1 LAKLHKKACRK
12 RDDEPKAGKMDELLP
27 GPEDSHCHYDLI
39 IVGAG
44 PSGLF
49 CAINSMQKGKKIL
62 ILEKKNSPGHKLL
75 ISGTGQCN
83 ITHDGDIQDFLDHYG
98 DHGRFLRP
106 ALLGF
111 TNSDLISF
119 FKEKGLGMIR
129 EKGDKIFPETFR
141 ARDVLNI
148 LTLQC
153 SERGVVIKCNQAV
166 KSITRNEDGFLVGC
180 KGGSYRSRLLVIAT
194 GGCSYP
200 ATGSSG
206 DGYRFASILGHRIV
220 EIGPALTPLLIK
232 DYPFS
237 DLAGLSFP
245 DMKISLY
252 RHAKI
257 REHRGDI
264 LFTHE
269 GLSGPG
275 ILDLSRY
282 IRAEDVIKLSLA
294 PADKREALEEWL
306 VDRAREDG
314 KKSLLSVLA
323 DLPRFVPSSVPLYP
337 RLIKRMLEIS
347 GMASDLQVAQLSR
360 EMRNRLIDNLTGIS
374 LVVSDLCGYNTAMVT
389 RGGVETMEVNPKT
402 MQSRLV
408 EGLYLVGEVL
418 DVDGDTGGYNL
429 QAAFSTGMLAA
440 RSIRQRAHIVPVV
453 GRKPFRK
460 VVTKTTTNSAT
471 INWRGSVC

>member
-1 LAKLHKKACRK
+1 MAKLHKKAFRNPGNVP
-12 RDDEPKAGKMDELLP
+12 EASKMDELLP
-27 GPEDSHCHYDLI
+27 GPEDSHYDLI

-49 CAINSMQKGKKIL
+49 CAINAMQKGKKIL

-75 ISGTGQCN
+75 ISGSGQCN
-83 ITHDGDIQDFLDHYG
+83 ITHDGDIRDFLDHFA

-119 FKEKGLGMIR
+119 FGERGLKMIR
-129 EKGDKIFPETFR
+129 EKGDKIFPETLR
-141 ARDVLNI
+141 AGDVLNI
-148 LTLQC
+148 LIEQC
-153 SERGVVIKCNQAV
+153 HELGIVIKCNQSV
-166 KSITRNEDGFLVGC
+166 KSITRNEDGFLAGC
-180 KGGSYRSRLLVIAT
+180 EGGSYRSRLLVIAT
-194 GGCSYP
+194 GGRSYP

-206 DGYRFASILGHRIV
+206 DGYRFAGILGHSIA
-220 EIGPALTPLLIK
+220 EIGPALTPILIT

-257 REHRGDI
+257 IEHRGDI

-282 IRAEDVIKLSLA
+282 IRAGDTLKLSFV
-294 PADKREALEEWL
+294 PDDKRKALEEWL
-306 VDRAREDG
+306 IDRARLDG
-314 KKSLLSVLA
+314 KRSLLSVLA
-323 DLPRFVPSSVPLYP
+323 DLSHFELPIVPLYP
-337 RLIKRMLEIS
+337 RLIKRFLEIS
-347 GMASDLQVAQLSR
+347 GIACDLQMAQLTRDIRSC
-360 EMRNRLIDNLTGIS
+360 LIDNLTGMS
-374 LVVSDLCGYNTAMVT
+374 LVVSDLCGFNMAMVT
-389 RGGVETMEVNPKT
+389 RGGVETKEVDPKT
-402 MQSRLV
+402 MQSRMV
-408 EGLYLVGEVL
+408 KGLYLVGEVL

-429 QAAFSTGMLAA
+429 QAAFSTGMQAA
-440 RSIRQRAHIVPVV
+440 RSIKR
-453 GRKPFRK
+453 
-460 VVTKTTTNSAT
+460 NSD
-471 INWRGSVC
+471 

>member
-1 LAKLHKKACRK
+1 MAKLYKKTCGK
-12 RDDEPKAGKMDELLP
+12 QDSVPEEGKMDELLP
-27 GPEDSHCHYDLI
+27 EKEDGHYDLI

-44 PSGLF
+44 PSGIF
-49 CAINSMQKGKKIL
+49 CGINAMLAGKKIL

-75 ISGTGQCN
+75 ISGSGQCN
-83 ITHDGDIQDFLDHYG
+83 ITHDGDIQKFLDHFG
-98 DHGRFLRP
+98 DPGRGRFLRP

-119 FKEKGLGMIR
+119 FKSKGLEMIR
-129 EKGDKIFPETFR
+129 EEAGKVFPETRR

-148 LTLQC
+148 LMEQC
-153 SERGVVIKCNQAV
+153 REKRVAVRCNQAV
-166 KSITRNEDGFLVGC
+166 MSITRNEVARNESGFLVSC
-180 KGGSYRSRLLVIAT
+180 KGGIYRSRLLVIAT
-194 GGCSYP
+194 GGRSYP

-206 DGYRFASILGHRIV
+206 DGYRFAEILGHSIS

-245 DMKISLY
+245 DMRISLY

-257 REHRGDI
+257 RELHGDI

-275 ILDLSRY
+275 ILDSSRY
-282 IRAEDVIKLSLA
+282 VRAGDILKLSFVQD
-294 PADKREALEEWL
+294 DKRTALEKWL
-306 VDRAREDG
+306 LDKARRDG
-314 KKSLLSVLA
+314 GRSLLSALA
-323 DLPRFVPSSVPLYP
+323 DLSHSELACVPLYP
-337 RLIKRMLEIS
+337 RLIKRILEIS
-347 GMASDLQVAQLSR
+347 GMPSDLQISQLTR
-360 EMRNRLIDNLTGIS
+360 ENRSSLVDNLTGFP
-374 LVVSDLCGYNTAMVT
+374 LVVSDLCGYSTAMVT
-389 RGGVETMEVNPKT
+389 RGGVERKEIDPKT

-440 RSIRQRAHIVPVV
+440 RSI
-453 GRKPFRK
+453 K
-460 VVTKTTTNSAT
+460 S
-471 INWRGSVC
+471 NWTRSDN

>member
-1 LAKLHKKACRK
+1 MANIHKKPCGKLHDVPGAGRI
-12 RDDEPKAGKMDELLP
+12 DEALP
-27 GPEDSHCHYDLI
+27 NRREIESNYKDHDSQHMENYDLI
-39 IVGAG
+39 IIGAG

-75 ISGTGQCN
+75 ISGSGHCN
-83 ITHDGDIQDFLDHYG
+83 ITHDGNIQDFLDHFG
-98 DHGRFLRP
+98 DHGHGRFLRP

-119 FKEKGLGMIR
+119 FKGLGLDMIR
-129 EKGDKIFPETFR
+129 EKGGKIFPETLQ
-141 ARDVLNI
+141 AKDVLNI

-153 SERGVVIKCNQAV
+153 QERGVVIKCNQAV
-166 KSITRNEDGFLVGC
+166 KSMTRKEDGFLVC
-180 KGGSYRSRLLVIAT
+180 SEGGSYHCRLLVIAT

-206 DGYRFASILGHRIV
+206 DGHRFAGILGHRIA

-237 DLAGLSFP
+237 ELAGLSFS
-245 DMKISLY
+245 DLKISLY

-264 LFTHE
+264 LFTHQ

-282 IRAEDVIKLSLA
+282 IRAGDVLKLSFV
-294 PADKREALEEWL
+294 PDDKRKALEEWL
-306 VDRAREDG
+306 VGKAQLDG
-314 KKSLLSVLA
+314 GRSLLSVLA
-323 DLPRFVPSSVPLYP
+323 DLPHFLSSFVPAPSSVPLSA
-337 RLIKRMLEIS
+337 RFIKRILEIS
-347 GMASDLQVAQLSR
+347 GIAPDLKMAQLTR
-360 EMRNRLIDNLTGIS
+360 EKRNCLIDNLTGLS
-374 LVVSDLCGYNTAMVT
+374 LVVSDLCGYNMAMVT
-389 RGGVETMEVNPKT
+389 RGGVDTKEVNPKT

-408 EGLYLVGEVL
+408 KGLYLIGEVL

-440 RSIRQRAHIVPVV
+440 MSI
-453 GRKPFRK
+453 KSNFD
-460 VVTKTTTNSAT
+460 
-471 INWRGSVC
+471 

>member
-1 LAKLHKKACRK
+1 MAKLHKKTCSNLG
-12 RDDEPKAGKMDELLP
+12 DVPEAGEMDELLP
-27 GPEDSHCHYDLI
+27 GPEDYDLI

-49 CAINSMQKGKKIL
+49 CAINSMQKGKRIL

-75 ISGTGQCN
+75 ISGSGHCN
-83 ITHDGDIQDFLDHYG
+83 ITHDGNIRNFLDHFG

-119 FKEKGLGMIR
+119 FKENGLGMIR
-129 EKGDKIFPETFR
+129 EKGGKMFPETLQ

-148 LTLQC
+148 LIEQC
-153 SERGVVIKCNQAV
+153 RALGVVIKCNQAV
-166 KSITRNEDGFLVGC
+166 KSITRKEDGFLVDC
-180 KGGSYRSRLLVIAT
+180 ENGSYGSRLLVIAT
-194 GGCSYP
+194 GGCTYP

-206 DGYRFASILGHRIV
+206 DGYRFAGILGHRIV

-257 REHRGDI
+257 REHQGDI

-282 IRAEDVIKLSLA
+282 IRAEDVLKLSFA
-294 PADKREALEEWL
+294 PADKRDALEKWL
-306 VDRAREDG
+306 VDMARQDG
-314 KKSLLSVLA
+314 GRSLLSVLS
-323 DLPRFVPSSVPLYP
+323 DLPRFVPSSLPLP
-337 RLIKRMLEIS
+337 SRLIKRILEIS
-347 GMASDLQVAQLSR
+347 GMASDLQMAQLTR
-360 EMRNRLIDNLTGIS
+360 EMRNRLIDNLTALS
-374 LVVSDLCGYNTAMVT
+374 LVVSDLCGYNQAMVT

-408 EGLYLVGEVL
+408 KGLYLVGEVL

-440 RSIRQRAHIVPVV
+440 GSI
-453 GRKPFRK
+453 KS
-460 VVTKTTTNSAT
+460 TLLS
-471 INWRGSVC
+471 S

>member
-1 LAKLHKKACRK
+1 MN
-12 RDDEPKAGKMDELLP
+12 GLLP
-27 GPEDSHCHYDLI
+27 APKDIHSNYDLI

-75 ISGTGQCN
+75 ISGSGQCN
-83 ITHDGDIQDFLDHYG
+83 ITHDGDIQDFFDHYG

-111 TNSDLISF
+111 TNSDLIAY
-119 FKEKGLGMIR
+119 FKAKGLEMIR
-129 EKGDKIFPETFR
+129 EKGGKVFPESLR

-148 LTLQC
+148 LIEQC
-153 SERGVVIKCNQAV
+153 RDLGVVIKCNQAV

-180 KGGSYRSRLLVIAT
+180 IGGSYRSRLLVLAT
-194 GGCSYP
+194 GGRSYP
-200 ATGSSG
+200 ATGSCG
-206 DGYRFASILGHRIV
+206 DGYSFASVLGHRIA
-220 EIGPALTPLLIK
+220 EIGPALTPLLITN
-232 DYPFS
+232 YPFS

-282 IRAEDVIKLSLA
+282 IREKDILKLSFV
-294 PADKREALEEWL
+294 PDDKRKALEEWL
-306 VDRAREDG
+306 VDMARLEG
-314 KKSLLSVLA
+314 ARSLLSVLA
-323 DLPRFVPSSVPLYP
+323 DRPRFVPSSVPLYP
-337 RLIKRMLEIS
+337 RLIKRMLQIS
-347 GMASDLQVAQLSR
+347 GIATDLKMAQLTR
-360 EMRNRLIDNLTGIS
+360 EMRSCLIDNLTGLS
-374 LVVSDLCGYNTAMVT
+374 LVVSDLYGYNTAMVT
-389 RGGVETMEVNPKT
+389 RGGVETMEVDPKT

-408 EGLYLVGEVL
+408 KGLYLVGEVL

-440 RSIRQRAHIVPVV
+440 RSIKSNIL
-453 GRKPFRK
+453 
-460 VVTKTTTNSAT
+460 S
-471 INWRGSVC
+471 S

>member
-1 LAKLHKKACRK
+1 MAKLYKKSCCK
-12 RDDEPKAGKMDELLP
+12 LDDVHEASEMNGLLP
-27 GPEDSHCHYDLI
+27 APKDIHSNYDLI

-75 ISGTGQCN
+75 ISGSGQCN
-83 ITHDGDIQDFLDHYG
+83 ITHDGDIQDFFDHYG

-111 TNSDLISF
+111 TNSDLIAY
-119 FKEKGLGMIR
+119 FKAKGLEMIR
-129 EKGDKIFPETFR
+129 EKGGKVFPESLR

-148 LTLQC
+148 LIEQC
-153 SERGVVIKCNQAV
+153 RDLGVVIKCNQAV

-180 KGGSYRSRLLVIAT
+180 IGGSYRSRLLVLAT
-194 GGCSYP
+194 GGRSYP
-200 ATGSSG
+200 ATGSCG
-206 DGYRFASILGHRIV
+206 DGYSFASVLGHRIA
-220 EIGPALTPLLIK
+220 EIGPALTPLLITN
-232 DYPFS
+232 YPFS

-282 IRAEDVIKLSLA
+282 IREKDILKLSFV
-294 PADKREALEEWL
+294 PDDKRKALEEWL
-306 VDRAREDG
+306 VDMARLEG
-314 KKSLLSVLA
+314 ARSLLSVLA
-323 DLPRFVPSSVPLYP
+323 DRPRFVPSSVPLYP
-337 RLIKRMLEIS
+337 RLIKRMLQIS
-347 GMASDLQVAQLSR
+347 GIATDLKMAQLTR
-360 EMRNRLIDNLTGIS
+360 EMRSCLIDNLTGLS
-374 LVVSDLCGYNTAMVT
+374 LVVSDLYGYNTAMVT
-389 RGGVETMEVNPKT
+389 RGGVETMEVDPKT

-408 EGLYLVGEVL
+408 KGLYLVGEVL

-440 RSIRQRAHIVPVV
+440 RSIKSNIL
-453 GRKPFRK
+453 
-460 VVTKTTTNSAT
+460 S
-471 INWRGSVC
+471 S

>member
-1 LAKLHKKACRK
+1 MAKLYKKTCCK
-12 RDDEPKAGKMDELLP
+12 RDDVPKASGMNELLP
-27 GPEDSHCHYDLI
+27 APEDLHSHYDLI

-49 CAINSMQKGKKIL
+49 CAINAMQKGKKIL
-62 ILEKKNSPGHKLL
+62 ILEKKSSPGHKLL

-83 ITHDGDIQDFLDHYG
+83 ITHHGHILDSLDHYG

-111 TNSDLISF
+111 TNSDLIAF
-119 FKEKGLGMIR
+119 FKAKGLEMIR
-129 EKGDKIFPETFR
+129 EKGDKIFPETKR
-141 ARDVLNI
+141 SRDVLNI
-148 LTLQC
+148 LIEQC
-153 SERGVVIKCNQAV
+153 QELGVVIKCNQAV
-166 KSITRNEDGFLVGC
+166 NSITRNENGFLVGC
-180 KGGSYRSRLLVIAT
+180 IGGSYRSRLLVIAT
-194 GGCSYP
+194 GGRSYP
-200 ATGSSG
+200 ATGSCG
-206 DGYRFASILGHRIV
+206 DGYSFASVLGHRIA
-220 EIGPALTPLLIK
+220 EIGPALTPLLITN
-232 DYPFS
+232 YPFS

-282 IRAEDVIKLSLA
+282 IRAGDILKLSFV
-294 PADKREALEEWL
+294 PDDKRKALEEWL
-306 VDRAREDG
+306 VDKARLEG
-314 KKSLLSVLA
+314 AKSLLSVLA
-323 DLPRFVPSSVPLYP
+323 DRPRFVPSSVPLYP
-337 RLIKRMLEIS
+337 RLIKRMLQIS
-347 GMASDLQVAQLSR
+347 GIATDLKMAQLTR
-360 EMRNRLIDNLTGIS
+360 EARSCLIDNLVGLS

-389 RGGVETMEVNPKT
+389 RGGVETEEVYPKT

-408 EGLYLVGEVL
+408 KGLYLVGEVL

-440 RSIRQRAHIVPVV
+440 RSI
-453 GRKPFRK
+453 KS
-460 VVTKTTTNSAT
+460 NLLS
-471 INWRGSVC
+471 S

>member
-1 LAKLHKKACRK
+1 
-12 RDDEPKAGKMDELLP
+12 
-27 GPEDSHCHYDLI
+27 HYDLI

-49 CAINSMQKGKKIL
+49 CAINSMQNGKKIL

-75 ISGTGQCN
+75 ISGSGRCN
-83 ITHDGDIQDFLDHYG
+83 ITHDGDIQDFLDHFG
-98 DHGRFLRP
+98 DHGRFMRP

-111 TNSDLISF
+111 TNNDLISF
-119 FKEKGLGMIR
+119 FKGLGLNMIR
-129 EKGDKIFPETFR
+129 EKGDKIFPETLQ
-141 ARDVLNI
+141 ARDVLKI
-148 LTLQC
+148 LIDQC
-153 SERGVVIKCNQAV
+153 SKKGVIIKCNQAV
-166 KSITRNEDGFLVGC
+166 KSITRKEDGFLVC
-180 KGGSYRSRLLVIAT
+180 CESDSYRSKLLVIAT

-206 DGYRFASILGHRIV
+206 DGYRFAGILGHSIA
-220 EIGPALTPLLIK
+220 EIGPALTPILIK

-282 IRAEDVIKLSLA
+282 IRAGDVLKLSFV
-294 PADKREALEEWL
+294 PEDKREALEKWL
-306 VDRAREDG
+306 VDRAQQDG
-314 KKSLLSVLA
+314 GKSLLSVLA
-323 DLPRFVPSSVPLYP
+323 DLPQFVPSSVPLP
-337 RLIKRMLEIS
+337 LRLIKRIQEVS
-347 GMASDLQVAQLSR
+347 GIASDLQMAQLTR
-360 EMRNRLIDNLTGIS
+360 EMRYRLIDNLTGIS
-374 LVVSDLCGYNTAMVT
+374 LVVSDLCGYNLAMCT
-389 RGGVETMEVNPKT
+389 RGGVETMQVNPKT

-408 EGLYLVGEVL
+408 KGLYLVGEVL

-440 RSIRQRAHIVPVV
+440 RSI
-453 GRKPFRK
+453 KSNF
-460 VVTKTTTNSAT
+460 S
-471 INWRGSVC
+471 

>member
-1 LAKLHKKACRK
+1 MVEFHKKACRK
-12 RDDEPKAGKMDELLP
+12 LDGVLKAGAMDYLLP
-27 GPEDSHCHYDLI
+27 GREDCHCHYDLI

-49 CAINSMQKGKKIL
+49 CGINAMQKGKRIL
-62 ILEKKNSPGHKLL
+62 ILEKKSSPGHKLL
-75 ISGTGQCN
+75 ISGSGQCN
-83 ITHDGDIQDFLDHYG
+83 ITHGGNIQDFLDHFG
-98 DHGRFLRP
+98 DPSHGRFLRP
-106 ALLGF
+106 ALFGF

-119 FKEKGLGMIR
+119 FKGLGLRMALEKGG
-129 EKGDKIFPETFR
+129 KVFPETMR

-148 LTLQC
+148 LTVQC
-153 SERGVVIKCNQAV
+153 RELGIEIKCNQAV
-166 KSITRNEDGFLVGC
+166 KSITRNEEGFLVGC
-180 KGGSYRSRLLVIAT
+180 MGCSYQSRLLVIAT

-206 DGYRFASILGHRIV
+206 DGYRFAENLGHRIA
-220 EIGPALTPLLIK
+220 EIGPALTPILIK
-232 DYPFS
+232 NYQFS

-282 IRAEDVIKLSLA
+282 IWAGDTIKLSFV
-294 PADKREALEEWL
+294 PDGNREALEEWL
-306 VDRAREDG
+306 VNKTRQDG
-314 KKSLLSVLA
+314 VKSLLSVLA
-323 DLPRFVPSSVPLYP
+323 DRSHFEIPIVPLYP
-337 RLIKRMLEIS
+337 RLTKRILEIS
-347 GMASDLQVAQLSR
+347 GIPSGLKMAQLTR
-360 EMRNRLIDNLTGIS
+360 DMRGCLIDNLTGIS
-374 LVVSDLCGYNTAMVT
+374 LVVSDLCGYNSAMVT
-389 RGGVETMEVNPKT
+389 RGGVETMQVDPKT

-408 EGLYLVGEVL
+408 KGLYLVGEVL

-429 QAAFSTGMLAA
+429 QAAFSTGILAA
-440 RSIRQRAHIVPVV
+440 RSIKSS
-453 GRKPFRK
+453 GYESG
-460 VVTKTTTNSAT
+460 N
-471 INWRGSVC
+471 

>member
-1 LAKLHKKACRK
+1 MAKLHKKNCSK
-12 RDDEPKAGKMDELLP
+12 PDDEPKAGKMDELLL
-27 GPEDSHCHYDLI
+27 GPEDSNCHYDLI

-106 ALLGF
+106 ALLCF
-111 TNSDLISF
+111 TNSDLIAF
-119 FKEKGLGMIR
+119 FKGLGLGMVK
-129 EKGDKIFPETFR
+129 EKGDKIFPETKR

-148 LTLQC
+148 LIEQC
-153 SERGVVIKCNQAV
+153 REKGVVIKCNQAV

-180 KGGSYRSRLLVIAT
+180 VGGSYRSRLLVIAT

-206 DGYRFASILGHRIV
+206 DGYRFAGILGHRIT

-282 IRAEDVIKLSLA
+282 IRAEDILKLSFV
-294 PADKREALEEWL
+294 PDDKRKALEEWL
-306 VDRAREDG
+306 LDKARLDG
-314 KKSLLSVLA
+314 GRNLLSVLA
-323 DLPRFVPSSVPLYP
+323 DLPRFAPFSVPLYP

-347 GMASDLQVAQLSR
+347 GIAFDLKMAQLTR
-360 EMRNRLIDNLTGIS
+360 EMRNCLIDNLTGLS
-374 LVVSDLCGYNTAMVT
+374 LVVSDLCGYNSAMVT
-389 RGGVETMEVNPKT
+389 RGGVETIEVDPKT

-408 EGLYLVGEVL
+408 KGLYLVGEVL

-429 QAAFSTGMLAA
+429 QAAFSTGVLAA
-440 RSIRQRAHIVPVV
+440 RSI
-453 GRKPFRK
+453 KSNFD
-460 VVTKTTTNSAT
+460 
-471 INWRGSVC
+471 

>member
-1 LAKLHKKACRK
+1 MAKLHKKSCCK
-12 RDDEPKAGKMDELLP
+12 LDDVHETSGMNELLP
-27 GPEDSHCHYDLI
+27 APEDIHSHYDLI

-62 ILEKKNSPGHKLL
+62 ILERKNSPGHKLL
-75 ISGTGQCN
+75 ISGSGQCN

-111 TNSDLISF
+111 TNSDLIAF
-119 FKEKGLGMIR
+119 FKAKGLEMIR
-129 EKGDKIFPETFR
+129 EKGDKIFPETKR
-141 ARDVLNI
+141 SRDVLNI
-148 LTLQC
+148 LIEQC
-153 SERGVVIKCNQAV
+153 QELGVVIKCNQAV
-166 KSITRNEDGFLVGC
+166 KSITGNENGFLVGG

-200 ATGSSG
+200 ATGSCG
-206 DGYRFASILGHRIV
+206 DGYSFAGILGHRIA
-220 EIGPALTPLLIK
+220 EIGPALTPLLITN
-232 DYPFS
+232 YPFS

-282 IRAEDVIKLSLA
+282 IRAKDILKLSFV
-294 PADKREALEEWL
+294 PVDKRKALEEWL
-306 VDRAREDG
+306 VDKARLEG
-314 KKSLLSVLA
+314 ARSLLSVLA
-323 DLPRFVPSSVPLYP
+323 DLPRLVPSAVPLYP
-337 RLIKRMLEIS
+337 RLIKRMLQIS
-347 GMASDLQVAQLSR
+347 GIATDLKMAQLNR
-360 EMRNRLIDNLTGIS
+360 EMRGCLIDNLTSLS

-389 RGGVETMEVNPKT
+389 RGGVETMEVDPKT

-408 EGLYLVGEVL
+408 KGLYLVGEVL

-440 RSIRQRAHIVPVV
+440 RSI
-453 GRKPFRK
+453 K
-460 VVTKTTTNSAT
+460 ST
-471 INWRGSVC
+471 ILSS

>member
-1 LAKLHKKACRK
+1 LAKLHKKTCRK
-12 RDDEPKAGKMDELLP
+12 LDDVPKVGGMDELLL
-27 GPEDSHCHYDLI
+27 GPEDSHRNYDLI

-62 ILEKKNSPGHKLL
+62 ILEKRNSPGHKLL

-119 FKEKGLGMIR
+119 FRGLGLKMIR
-129 EKGDKIFPETFR
+129 EKGDKIFPETMR

-148 LTLQC
+148 LIEQC
-153 SERGVVIKCNQAV
+153 RENGVVIKCNQAV
-166 KSITRNEDGFLVGC
+166 ESITRNEDGFLVC
-180 KGGSYRSRLLVIAT
+180 CVGGSYRSRLLVIAT

-206 DGYRFASILGHRIV
+206 DGYRFAEILGHRIT

-282 IRAEDVIKLSLA
+282 IRAEDILKLSFV
-294 PADKREALEEWL
+294 PDDKRKALEEWIL
-306 VDRAREDG
+306 DKARLDG
-314 KKSLLSVLA
+314 GRNLLSVLA

-347 GMASDLQVAQLSR
+347 GIASDLKMAQLTR
-360 EMRNRLIDNLTGIS
+360 EMRNCLIDNLTGLS
-374 LVVSDLCGYNTAMVT
+374 LAVSDLCGYNTAMVT
-389 RGGVETMEVNPKT
+389 RGGVETIEVDPKT

-408 EGLYLVGEVL
+408 KGLYLVGEVL

-440 RSIRQRAHIVPVV
+440 RSIRSS
-453 GRKPFRK
+453 FD
-460 VVTKTTTNSAT
+460 
-471 INWRGSVC
+471 

>member
-1 LAKLHKKACRK
+1 MAKIHKKIR
-12 RDDEPKAGKMDELLP
+12 RTQEDVPKAVDMDGLLP
-27 GPEDSHCHYDLI
+27 GHKGSHCHYDLI

-62 ILEKKNSPGHKLL
+62 ILEKKSSPGHKLL
-75 ISGTGQCN
+75 ISGSGQCN
-83 ITHDGDIQDFLDHYG
+83 ITHAGNIWDFLDHFG
-98 DHGRFLRP
+98 DHDHARFLRP

-111 TNSDLISF
+111 TNKDLISF
-119 FKEKGLGMIR
+119 FKGLGLGMVR
-129 EKGDKIFPETFR
+129 EESDKIFPETMQ

-148 LTLQC
+148 LTMQC
-153 SERGVVIKCNQAV
+153 REKGVVIKCNQEV
-166 KSITRNEDGFLVGC
+166 ESITRKEDGFLVC
-180 KGGSYRSRLLVIAT
+180 CQSGSYRSRLLVIAT

-206 DGYRFASILGHRIV
+206 DGYRFAGILGHRIV

-237 DLAGLSFP
+237 ELAGLSFP

-257 REHRGDI
+257 REHRGDV
-264 LFTHE
+264 LFTHQ

-282 IRAEDVIKLSLA
+282 IRREDVLKLSFV
-294 PADKREALEEWL
+294 PDDKRKVLEEWL
-306 VDRAREDG
+306 VDRARQDG
-314 KKSLLSVLA
+314 RRSLLSVLA
-323 DLPRFVPSSVPLYP
+323 DLPHVMLLSVPSSVPSSVPLLP
-337 RLIKRMLEIS
+337 HLSSRLTKKILGIS
-347 GMASDLQVAQLSR
+347 GIASDLHLAQLTR
-360 EMRNRLIDNLTGIS
+360 EMRNRLIDNLTGLP
-374 LVVSDLCGYNTAMVT
+374 LVISDLGGNNLAMVT
-389 RGGVETMEVNPKT
+389 RGGVDTIEVDPKT

-418 DVDGDTGGYNL
+418 DIDGDTGGYNL

-440 RSIRQRAHIVPVV
+440 RSI
-453 GRKPFRK
+453 KNKF
-460 VVTKTTTNSAT
+460 S
-471 INWRGSVC
+471 

>member
-1 LAKLHKKACRK
+1 
-12 RDDEPKAGKMDELLP
+12 MP
-27 GPEDSHCHYDLI
+27 GLEDSHYDLI

-75 ISGTGQCN
+75 ISGSCHCN

-111 TNSDLISF
+111 TNKDLISF
-119 FKEKGLGMIR
+119 FKGLGLGMIR
-129 EKGDKIFPETFR
+129 EKGDKIFPETLQ

-148 LTLQC
+148 LTVQC
-153 SERGVVIKCNQAV
+153 RELGVVIKCSQAV

-180 KGGSYRSRLLVIAT
+180 KGCSYQSRLLVIAT
-194 GGCSYP
+194 GGCTYP
-200 ATGSSG
+200 ATGSGG
-206 DGYRFASILGHRIV
+206 DGYRFAGILGHSIA

-232 DYPFS
+232 DYPFTK
-237 DLAGLSFP
+237 LAGLSFP
-245 DMKISLY
+245 DMKVSLY

-257 REHRGDI
+257 REHWGDI

-282 IRAEDVIKLSLA
+282 IRAGDVLKLSFV
-294 PADKREALEEWL
+294 PEDKRDSLEKWL
-306 VDRAREDG
+306 LDRARLDG
-314 KKSLLSVLA
+314 KMSLSSVLA
-323 DLPRFVPSSVPLYP
+323 DLPRFVLACVPLSL
-337 RLIKRMLEIS
+337 RFIKRILEIS
-347 GMASDLQVAQLSR
+347 GIAYDLQMAQLTK
-360 EMRNRLIDNLTGIS
+360 EMRNCLIDNLTGLS
-374 LVVSDLCGYNTAMVT
+374 LVVSDLCGNNLAMVT
-389 RGGVETMEVNPKT
+389 RGGVETIEVDSKT

-408 EGLYLVGEVL
+408 KGLYLVGEVL

-440 RSIRQRAHIVPVV
+440 RSIKRN
-453 GRKPFRK
+453 FY
-460 VVTKTTTNSAT
+460 
-471 INWRGSVC
+471 

>member
-1 LAKLHKKACRK
+1 LAKLHKKSRCK
-12 RDDEPKAGKMDELLP
+12 LDDVPKASGMNELSP
-27 GPEDSHCHYDLI
+27 APEDIHCHYDLI

-49 CAINSMQKGKKIL
+49 CGINSMQKGKKIL

-111 TNSDLISF
+111 TNSDLIAY
-119 FKEKGLGMIR
+119 FKAKGLEMIR
-129 EKGDKIFPETFR
+129 EKGGKVFPESLR

-148 LTLQC
+148 LIEQC
-153 SERGVVIKCNQAV
+153 LELGIVIKCNQAV
-166 KSITRNEDGFLVGC
+166 KSITRIEGGFLVGC
-180 KGGSYRSRLLVIAT
+180 MGGSYRSRLLVLAT

-200 ATGSSG
+200 ATGSCG
-206 DGYRFASILGHRIV
+206 DGYRFAGILGHRIT
-220 EIGPALTPLLIK
+220 EIGPALTPLLIT

-245 DMKISLY
+245 EMNISLY

-282 IRAEDVIKLSLA
+282 IRAGDILKLSFV
-294 PADKREALEEWL
+294 PDDKRKALEEWL
-306 VDRAREDG
+306 VDKARLEG
-314 KKSLLSVLA
+314 GRSLLSVLA
-323 DLPRFVPSSVPLYP
+323 DLPHFVPSSVTLSS

-347 GMASDLQVAQLSR
+347 GIATDLKMAQLTR
-360 EMRNRLIDNLTGIS
+360 EARSCLIDNLVGLS
-374 LVVSDLCGYNTAMVT
+374 LVVSDLCGYNIAMVT
-389 RGGVETMEVNPKT
+389 RGGVETMEVDPKT

-408 EGLYLVGEVL
+408 KGLYLVGEVL

-429 QAAFSTGMLAA
+429 QAAFSTGMRAA
-440 RSIRQRAHIVPVV
+440 RSIKSNLRLFAIPC
-453 GRKPFRK
+453 G
-460 VVTKTTTNSAT
+460 
-471 INWRGSVC
+471 

>member
-1 LAKLHKKACRK
+1 MCREVPLAKLHKKSCCNLDNALQ
-12 RDDEPKAGKMDELLP
+12 AGNVNELLHK
-27 GPEDSHCHYDLI
+27 PEYSHCHYDLI

-49 CAINSMQKGKKIL
+49 CALNSMQKGKKIL
-62 ILEKKNSPGHKLL
+62 ILEKKSSPGHKLL

-98 DHGRFLRP
+98 DQGRFLRP

-111 TNSDLISF
+111 TNIDLISF
-119 FKEKGLGMIR
+119 FNEKGLGMIR
-129 EKGDKIFPETFR
+129 EKGDKMFPETKR

-148 LTLQC
+148 ITTQC
-153 SERGVVIKCNQAV
+153 RELGVVIKCNQAV
-166 KSITRNEDGFLVGC
+166 KSITRNENGFLVGC
-180 KGGSYRSRLLVIAT
+180 IGGSYGSRLLVIAT

-200 ATGSSG
+200 ATGSCG
-206 DGYRFASILGHRIV
+206 DGYRFAGILGHRIT
-220 EIGPALTPLLIK
+220 EIGPALTPLIIT

-245 DMKISLY
+245 NMKISLY

-257 REHRGDI
+257 REHSGDI

-282 IRAEDVIKLSLA
+282 IRAKDILKLSFV
-294 PADKREALEEWL
+294 PDGKRKALEEWL
-306 VDRAREDG
+306 VDKARLDG
-314 KKSLLSVLA
+314 ARSLLSVLA

-347 GMASDLQVAQLSR
+347 GIATDLKMAQLTR
-360 EMRNRLIDNLTGIS
+360 DMRSCLIDNLTGLS

-389 RGGVETMEVNPKT
+389 RGGVETMEVDPKT

-408 EGLYLVGEVL
+408 KGLYLVGEVL

-440 RSIRQRAHIVPVV
+440 RSI
-453 GRKPFRK
+453 KS
-460 VVTKTTTNSAT
+460 NLS
-471 INWRGSVC
+471 SS